1 MKSFGA
7 RLSKLWAHANAW
19 EKLILRLES
28 YVINSIIP
36 PKWPAHHCGRKQSEH
51 RIKFQQAWKICPKM
65 IWWISHNLFQLWL
78 DAGPDVCAAR
88 VKRVLPLFLHQS
100 RSRLSFGW
108 ILSAAS
114 ACSVCVCLCGKG
126 GMGRLSLE
134 LVVCGC
140 LRRRGK
146 IVCFSDFSDQKKKT
160 KTKNVPAARSRIS
173 FRSSRSHATSSSS
186 YRPNAVCAWMVPRR
200 NMSKILNINR
210 CVQIN
215 IWHLISWRCEALQE
229 VSLECDN

>member
-126 GMGRLSLE
+126 GRGRLSLE

-146 IVCFSDFSDQKKKT
+146 IVCFSDFSDQKKKR
-160 KTKNVPAARSRIS
+160 KRKMCLQPAVVSHSVPLALMPHRRHHIVRMRCAREWCRGG
-173 FRSSRSHATSSSS
+173 TWVK
-186 YRPNAVCAWMVPRR
+186 Y
-200 NMSKILNINR
+200 
-210 CVQIN
+210 
-215 IWHLISWRCEALQE
+215 
-229 VSLECDN
+229 